1 LGYSFPYDE
10 VLRKRLKLLDLTKW
24 KSVMAMSSKSLRE
37 GRTVLVC
44 GSGSTGKSTLCRALI
59 NRYLTGQTYT
69 PNDSA
74 PKAGVLLVDFDL
86 DRPELTPPGLMYLAH
101 VKRALFGP
109 PETHL
114 AVPRSGQNHILR
126 MHYLGRVDT
135 SSVSNSGMK
144 AIRDLLHYCGTVRAD
159 FPGCPVLINSSSWLL
174 DMDSSQASSLVSMM
188 YLSDIVYFDSSGSL
202 KHREVLTRS
211 MGDNCSLCSFTS
223 KVHRSAPAS
232 TVQWSY
238 MQSYFHL
245 ISSQLDEPTWDRLAL
260 LSSNK
265 KEFAYSG
272 PDSMICAIVTLGEA
286 LALENVAQAL
296 EDSIVSVMA
305 VKMRDTGEAQS
316 NHSLDGIPGQLPS
329 HLAPNVLDPFDA
341 QRADHSHVMHITP
354 ENLPYFQEFDFEVNL
369 PYPRWSECLGLAYIT
384 AIDPTRET
392 IEMVTPITADTIFS
406 QRNSGFRIA
415 LVMGRQDRQWA
426 PGQG

>member
-1 LGYSFPYDE
+1 MGYSFPYDE

-24 KSVMAMSSKSLRE
+24 KSVMATSSKSLRE

-69 PNDSA
+69 LNDSVS
-74 PKAGVLLVDFDL
+74 KAGVLLVDFDL

-101 VKRALFGP
+101 IKRALFGP

-114 AVPRSGQNHILR
+114 AVPRSGQNRILR
-126 MHYLGRVDT
+126 MHYLGRIDT

-174 DMDSSQASSLVSMM
+174 DMDSPQVSSLISMM
-188 YLSDIVYFDSSGSL
+188 CLSDIVYFDSSGSL
-202 KHREVLTRS
+202 KHQEVLTRS

-272 PDSMICAIVTLGEA
+272 PDSMIWAVVTLGET

-305 VKMRDTGEAQS
+305 VKMRDTCEAQS
-316 NHSLDGIPGQLPS
+316 NHSLDGIPGPLPS
-329 HLAPNVLDPFDA
+329 HLAPNVLDPFDG
-341 QRADHSHVMHITP
+341 HTTP
-354 ENLPYFQEFDFEVNL
+354 ENLLYFQELDFEVNL
-369 PYPRWSECLGLAYIT
+369 LHPQWSECLGLAYIT

-392 IEMVTPITADTIFS
+392 IEIVTPITAETIFS
-406 QRNSGFRIA
+406 QRNNGFRIA
-415 LVMGRQDRQWA
+415 LVMSRQDRQWA
-426 PGQG
+426 PAQG

>member
-1 LGYSFPYDE
+1 
-10 VLRKRLKLLDLTKW
+10 
-24 KSVMAMSSKSLRE
+24 MATSSKSLRE

-69 PNDSA
+69 LNNSVS
-74 PKAGVLLVDFDL
+74 KAGVLLVDFDL
-86 DRPELTPPGLMYLAH
+86 DRPELTPPGLIYLAH

-114 AVPRSGQNHILR
+114 AAPGSGQNRILR
-126 MHYLGRVDT
+126 MHYLGGIDV

-144 AIRDLLHYCGTVRAD
+144 AIRDLLHYCGAIRAD

-174 DMDSSQASSLVSMM
+174 DMGSPQVSSLISMM
-188 YLSDIVYFDSSGSL
+188 CLSDIVYFDSSGSL

-211 MGDNCSLCSFTS
+211 MGDNCNLCSFTS
-223 KVHRSAPAS
+223 KVHRSAPTS

-265 KEFAYSG
+265 KEFTYTG
-272 PDSMICAIVTLGEA
+272 PGSMIWAVVTLGET

-296 EDSIVSVMA
+296 EDSIVSVIA
-305 VKMRDTGEAQS
+305 VKTRDTREVQS
-316 NHSLDGIPGQLPS
+316 NHSS
-329 HLAPNVLDPFDA
+329 HFAPNVLDPFDK
-341 QRADHSHVMHITP
+341 QQADHSHIMHTTP
-354 ENLPYFQEFDFEVNL
+354 ENLPYFQELDVEVNL
-369 PYPRWSECLGLAYIT
+369 LHPQWSECLGLAYIT

-392 IEMVTPITADTIFS
+392 IEMVTPITAETIFG
-406 QRNSGFRIA
+406 QRNNGFRIA

-426 PGQG
+426 PAQG